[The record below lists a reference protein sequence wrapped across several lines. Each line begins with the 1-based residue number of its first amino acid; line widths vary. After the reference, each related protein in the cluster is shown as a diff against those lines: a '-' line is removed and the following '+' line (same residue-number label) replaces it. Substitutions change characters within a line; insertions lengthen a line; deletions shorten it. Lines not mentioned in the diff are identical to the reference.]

1 MAGIVNEDTL
11 YPSTRMMAYPNA
23 DTGYKDSI
31 LVEEKTDVALFK
43 QNNYG
48 YTLNEFVDLIDSTEN
63 FNYNLGLVT
72 KPTQVK
78 EYPFRNDSDVPV
90 VDQDWVS
97 SRFMI
102 SSADLTEKD
111 AYSRF
116 NTRAD
121 WKFESTGWGCHHVI
135 NPLPQFTRYCDIRRN
150 MVHSG
155 MRSEEG
161 IDHLGDT
168 KEGGTIAYS
177 ADLGMGRYYS
187 EAIDDHSQY
196 VYMQFGTP
204 EFNSMLSFFRS
215 ASYYQDT
222 YIATHGRYP
231 LEFDIAKSVS
241 AFMVGK
247 AYPFTSL
254 FVFVIKTIYKTVT
267 SFSPFSYYYLNPNMH
282 MYWGNVNSIVTS
294 MAVELGML
302 SPLTDKTFE
311 SLSAGQRY
319 RNKTLMAVPV
329 TFDQNDIED
338 LKMYLP
344 DVFPTGFIGPD
355 TNGSN
360 GNKSTMLNTNY
371 IDVYALATRHTR
383 RVTAMRK
390 AMLQK
395 IEAWDT
401 SGDDSYARAA
411 LLAGYVN
418 NPDFNNSET
427 KKSLKDILE
436 ATRLQG
442 TNEVW
447 DVNFVGFL
455 ESIYQGVGTTLK
467 LVYGAFK
474 DFASGKNPYY
484 KGGDFMSTLNVISK
498 EAKDAAVNEKA
509 AVETNKAID
518 LMKKNLTEKKDE
530 FFSNILTTDDFYN
543 TTNKDG
549 FIENMFSQAADVTA
563 AVQRDGGMFAGFRV
577 EYTGEASDSFSN
589 STSPLEL
596 GNIFKSATGTVRN
609 IKFSLAG
616 GNLVPGLD
624 SVLSVAKN
632 IIAGGLD
639 GATFGLSSV
648 IMSALS
654 GAFVD
659 FPEKWEESSVNLH
672 TANYNIK
679 LIAPYGNMISQLQNI
694 YIPLAMLLAGALP
707 LAVGKSSH
715 TSPMICNLFSKGVQN
730 IELGIITDISIT
742 RGTSN
747 LPFDSWRR
755 PLAID
760 VSFTVKDLSPIVAV
774 PINKSIWTNFVPGNL
789 SNIIPDLITEGGFDK
804 YIGTLCARDL
814 YGMRFYA
821 PQFFRNLRKAS
832 MRASQSLSITN
843 KAFGLGETLNF
854 FSGLFVRDY
863 TIGAATQNNKF

>member
-1 MAGIVNEDTL
+1 MAGAVNEDTL
-11 YPSTRMMAYPNA
+11 YPSTRTIAYP
-23 DTGYKDSI
+23 DVSTGYDSSI
-31 LVEEKTDVALFK
+31 LVDEITDITLFK

-48 YTLNEFVDLIDSTEN
+48 YTLNEFVDLLDSTDD
-63 FNYNLGLVT
+63 FNYNLGMVT
-72 KPTQVK
+72 KPEERGDYLADK
-78 EYPFRNDSDVPV
+78 LKSDVPV
-90 VDQDWVS
+90 VDKDWVR

-102 SSADLTEKD
+102 SSEDLTEKD
-111 AYSRF
+111 TYSRF

-150 MVHSG
+150 MIHSG
-155 MRSEEG
+155 MKSIEG
-161 IDHLGDT
+161 IDHTGT
-168 KEGGTIAYS
+168 EKEGGTIAYS

-204 EFNSMLSFFRS
+204 GFNSMFSFFKN
-215 ASYYQDT
+215 AAYYQDT
-222 YIATHGRYP
+222 YLATHGRYP
-231 LEFDIAKSVS
+231 IEFNIAKSVT
-241 AFMVGK
+241 ATMVGL

-254 FVFVIKTIYKTVT
+254 IVFVIKTVYKVAT

-302 SPLTDKTFE
+302 SPLTDET
-311 SLSAGQRY
+311 LDTTDQQY
-319 RNKTLMAVPV
+319 RNKSLMAVPI

-338 LKMYLP
+338 LKAYLP
-344 DVFPTGFIGPD
+344 DIFPTGYFGSD
-355 TNGSN
+355 GNTNG
-360 GNKSTMLNTNY
+360 KRTTLLNTNY
-371 IDVYALATRHTR
+371 IDVYSLATRHTR
-383 RVTAMRK
+383 RVTAMRH
-390 AMLQK
+390 AMLEK
-395 IEAWDT
+395 IEAWD
-401 SGDDSYARAA
+401 SGGNNSYTRAA
-411 LLAGYVN
+411 MLAGYVN
-418 NPDFNNSET
+418 NPDLTDET
-427 KKSLKDILE
+427 KSSLKDLIH
-436 ATRLQG
+436 ATKLQG
-442 TNEVW
+442 TNDYW
-447 DVNFVGFL
+447 DADFVGFL
-455 ESIYQGVGTTLK
+455 RDIFTGKPQVSAVSKIYNTLRGYTDTDVKSSVFFQGGESTDKGINIAETKMKEEEKGKQATA
-467 LVYGAFK
+467 LVNTMADKIKAEK
-474 DFASGKNPYY
+474 DLY
-484 KGGDFMSTLNVISK
+484 
-498 EAKDAAVNEKA
+498 
-509 AVETNKAID
+509 
-518 LMKKNLTEKKDE
+518 
-530 FFSNILTTDDFYN
+530 FSNIPTSDDFSDP
-543 TTNKDG
+543 NKDKSNW
-549 FIENMFSQAADVTA
+549 ESVMTNAANITA

-589 STSPLEL
+589 STSQLEI
-596 GNIFKSATGTVRN
+596 GNAYKSAVGTVRN
-609 IKFSLAG
+609 FKFSLSG
-616 GNLVPGLD
+616 GNLLPGLD
-624 SVLSVAKN
+624 SVLAVAKN
-632 IIAGGLD
+632 VVAGALD

-648 IMSALS
+648 VMSALS

-659 FPEKWEESSVNLH
+659 FPEKWEESTANLY

-707 LAVGKSSH
+707 LSVGKASH
-715 TSPMICNLFSKGVQN
+715 ASPMICNLFSKGVQN

-774 PINKSIWTNFVPGNL
+774 PINKSIWANFMPGNM
-789 SNIIPDLITEGGFDK
+789 SNIIPDLITEGNFDK

-832 MRASQSLSITN
+832 MRASQGLSITN
-843 KAFGLGETLNF
+843 AAFSVGETINF